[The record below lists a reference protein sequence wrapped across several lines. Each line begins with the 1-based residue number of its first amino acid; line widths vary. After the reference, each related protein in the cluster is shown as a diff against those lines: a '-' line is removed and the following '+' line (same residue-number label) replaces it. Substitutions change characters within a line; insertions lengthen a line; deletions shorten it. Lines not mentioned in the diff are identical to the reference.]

1 MIRRHKSPRHLTRSS
16 ISVST
21 QLSLFVGASAFS
33 GPVSRRDAFK
43 TLGAGLGAA
52 AAVSSAGPA
61 FAASTAIDVQQN
73 YQDRLNVVRAEKNG
87 NPYAKSTSAAFD
99 PATSP
104 CLHPVLLC

>member
-1 MIRRHKSPRHLTRSS
+1 MLLHEPHPFVHLCA
-16 ISVST
+16 T

-61 FAASTAIDVQQN
+61 FAVNTAIDVKQN

-87 NPYAKSTSAAFD
+87 TPYAKSTSAGSIPRPR
-99 PATSP
+99 PACIP
-104 CLHPVLLC
+104 CSSC